1 MIRKFIYNTMLAA
14 VMIGGLAACT
24 KDLDRNPITE
34 ETTASVY
41 TKFSN
46 YKSILAKLYAG
57 LATTGQTGPTGSADI
72 SGIDEGTSNYI
83 RAYFQMQELP
93 TDETVMGWNDGTIQN
108 FHRMN
113 WTADDNF
120 ITAMFARLFYQ
131 ISQCNEFIRQTSD
144 AKLSSNGIT
153 GSDAETAKTFRAE
166 ARFLRALSY
175 YHALDMFGNVPFATD
190 TNEVSYYYPN
200 QVTRA
205 QLFTYIESEL
215 KDLESLLVDPGAN
228 EYGRADKACVWMLL
242 SRLYLNAGVY
252 TGTDRYTDAIT
263 YSSKVIN
270 AGFSLVTNYANMFK
284 ADNNAT
290 SRSEFLL
297 TSNYDGARTQTYGG
311 TTYLTCAAIGGTM
324 TPADFGVSSAWAGL
338 RTTSALVKLFPD
350 VTGATDSRA
359 MFYTSGQNLE
369 INDLAT
375 FTDGYAVTKWS
386 NKTSTGGRGSSTTFV
401 DTDFPLFRL
410 PEAYLN
416 YAEAVLR
423 GGTGGNTGDALTY
436 VNALR
441 TRAYGDASGNITSGQ
456 LTLQFILDERG
467 REFYWE
473 GYRRTDLIRYGLFTG
488 STYVWPWKG
497 GVAAGAA
504 VGDFRTLYPIPAT
517 ELVANPNLKQNS
529 GY

>member
-1 MIRKFIYNTMLAA
+1 MSRKFIYNTILAG
-14 VMIGGLAACT
+14 VMIWGLAACT
-24 KDLDRNPITE
+24 KDLDRTPITE
-34 ETTASVY
+34 ATTASVY
-41 TKFSN
+41 TNFSN

-57 LATTGQTGPTGSADI
+57 LATTGQTGPTGTPDI

-93 TDETVMGWNDGTIQN
+93 TDEVVMGWNDGTIQN

-144 AKLSSNGIT
+144 AKLSSNGIS
-153 GSDAETAKTFRAE
+153 GNDAETARTFRAE

-175 YHALDMFGNVPFATD
+175 YHAMDMFGNVPFSTD

-200 QVTRA
+200 QITRA

-215 KDLESLLVDPGAN
+215 KALESLLPDAGTN
-228 EYGRADKACVWMLL
+228 EYGRADKACVWLLL
-242 SRLYLNAGVY
+242 SRLYLNAQVY

-263 YSSKVIN
+263 YSTKVIN
-270 AGFSLVTNYANMFK
+270 SGYALASSYANMFK
-284 ADNNAT
+284 ADNNVT
-290 SRSEFLL
+290 SKSEFLL
-297 TSNYDGARTQTYGG
+297 ASNFDGTRTQTYGG
-311 TTYLTCAAIGGTM
+311 TTYLVCASIGGTM
-324 TPADFGVSSAWAGL
+324 KPADHGVSSAWAGL

-350 VTGATDSRA
+350 ETGGKDNRA

-369 INDLAT
+369 INDLT
-375 FTDGYAVTKWS
+375 VFTDGYAVTKWS
-386 NKTSTGGRGSSTTFV
+386 NKTSADGAGSSTTFV
-401 DTDFPLFRL
+401 DTDFPLLRL

-423 GGTGGNTGDALTY
+423 GGTGGNAGDALTF
-436 VNALR
+436 VNKVR
-441 TRAYGDASGNITSGQ
+441 ERAYGNTSGNITSGQ

-473 GYRRTDLIRYGLFTG
+473 GYRRTDLIRYGYFTG
-488 STYVWPWKG
+488 SSYVWPWKG

-504 VGDFRTLYPIPAT
+504 VGDYRTLYPIPAT
-517 ELVANPNLKQNS
+517 ELVANPNLKQNT

>member
-153 GSDAETAKTFRAE
+153 GSDAETAKIFRAE

-175 YHALDMFGNVPFATD
+175 YHAMDMFGNVPFATD

-242 SRLYLNAGVY
+242 SRLYLNAEVY
-252 TGTDRYTDAIT
+252 TGTSRYTDAIT

-270 AGFSLVTNYANMFK
+270 AGFSLVTNYANMFM

-290 SRSEFLL
+290 SRTEFLL
-297 TSNYDGARTQTYGG
+297 TSNYDGARLMVVLHTS
-311 TTYLTCAAIGGTM
+311 
-324 TPADFGVSSAWAGL
+324 PAH
-338 RTTSALVKLFPD
+338 
-350 VTGATDSRA
+350 
-359 MFYTSGQNLE
+359 Q
-369 INDLAT
+369 
-375 FTDGYAVTKWS
+375 
-386 NKTSTGGRGSSTTFV
+386 
-401 DTDFPLFRL
+401 
-410 PEAYLN
+410 
-416 YAEAVLR
+416 
-423 GGTGGNTGDALTY
+423 
-436 VNALR
+436 
-441 TRAYGDASGNITSGQ
+441 
-456 LTLQFILDERG
+456 
-467 REFYWE
+467 
-473 GYRRTDLIRYGLFTG
+473 
-488 STYVWPWKG
+488 
-497 GVAAGAA
+497 
-504 VGDFRTLYPIPAT
+504 
-517 ELVANPNLKQNS
+517 
-529 GY
+529 